1 MTTSATAVPGP
12 VTPGPGSA
20 SVPAPVPAG
29 PGQVADGYS
38 AALAELEAILQQ
50 LERADVDV
58 DTLATQVQRASELIG
73 FCRERI
79 TNARLRI
86 DQVVAGLEP

>member
-1 MTTSATAVPGP
+1 MTPTSATADPGP
-12 VTPGPGSA
+12 VTPGPVS
-20 SVPAPVPAG
+20 PG
-29 PGQVADGYS
+29 PGPMADGYS
-38 AALAELEAILQQ
+38 AALAELEAILLQ

-86 DQVVAGLEP
+86 DQVVAGLGA